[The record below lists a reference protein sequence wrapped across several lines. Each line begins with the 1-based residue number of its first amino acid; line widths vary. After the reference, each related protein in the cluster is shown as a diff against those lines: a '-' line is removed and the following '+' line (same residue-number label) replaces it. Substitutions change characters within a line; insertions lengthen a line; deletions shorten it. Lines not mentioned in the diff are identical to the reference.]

1 MERGKPNGD
10 ARIAIIGA
18 GAAGLA
24 TAYYLKKNGYEN
36 VVVFEKLPRVGGL
49 CRSITL
55 NYKSFDL
62 GANYITL
69 AYRELRKIA
78 REVGAKMYAGD
89 RYYATT
95 VPADPE
101 RKMEYRTLL
110 AEILANPAGP
120 HPITLWQLVRK
131 LAKFIWLRF
140 QLRSVIDRPTFEN
153 LEAYDDATDDKRKKL
168 CVPFETWL
176 ANNQLT
182 ELRVLFEVPITMMG
196 FGYLKETATPYV
208 LKFMTLATFIPMV
221 FTGIPLLGWLFQWPK
236 RFVYG
241 YERLWE
247 DVAKGLNVLLD
258 ADITRIGRPGD
269 QHPSED
275 TSISINFWHRGQA
288 LFDTEEHDTT
298 LHFDYLI
305 LACPLEH
312 EVLKRFMKVRDGERA
327 LFDMIETF
335 AYCMTTFYLE
345 KDLEHGV
352 NCVFPFDQQTI
363 GKPWAAVQM
372 FPGASRLVQFYSRA
386 PADEKIDAA
395 SMREVVRAAVKLA
408 YRMDNSIA
416 GWGRDGNPDPA
427 QRAGQY
433 HTFDCWPYFQHVRHT
448 DFGKFYAGL
457 EALQGQNNTYYVG
470 GATNFELIE
479 PILEYAKALVD
490 REFPR
495 RGSA

>member
-1 MERGKPNGD
+1 MRVQRSKPDGS

-24 TAYYLKKNGYEN
+24 TAHYLKKNGYEN
-36 VVVFEKLPRVGGL
+36 VIVLEKLPRVGGL

-95 VPADPE
+95 VPDDPNAP
-101 RKMEYRTLL
+101 MVYRPLL
-110 AEILANPAGP
+110 KELLANPGGR
-120 HPITLWQLVRK
+120 PISFWRLIRK
-131 LAKFIWLRF
+131 VAKFIWLRA
-140 QLRSVIDRPTFEN
+140 QLRSVIDQPTFEKV
-153 LEAYDDATDDKRKKL
+153 EQHDDATEDPKKKL

-176 ANNQLT
+176 QNNELT
-182 ELRVLFEVPITMMG
+182 ELRLLFEIPITMMG

-208 LKFMTLATFIPMV
+208 LKFMTLATFIPMMLYP
-221 FTGIPLLGWLFQWPK
+221 IPVIGWFFQWPR
-236 RFVYG
+236 RFVNG

-258 ADITRIGRPGD
+258 VEITRIGRPGD
-269 QHPSED
+269 QLVSED
-275 TSISINFWHRGQA
+275 ASISVNFQHPGQA
-288 LFDTEEHDTT
+288 FFNIEEHDAT
-298 LHFDYLI
+298 LHFDHLI
-305 LACPLEH
+305 LACPLEQ
-312 EVLKRFMKVRDGERA
+312 EVLRRFMEVRDGERA
-327 LFDMIETF
+327 LFDMIDTF

-352 NCVFPFDQQTI
+352 NCVLPFDRETI

-372 FPGASRLVQFYSRA
+372 FPGESRLVQFYSRA
-386 PADEKIDAA
+386 PADERVDDAG
-395 SMREVVRAAVKLA
+395 MRDVMRAAVKLA
-408 YRMDNSIA
+408 YRMGNSIA
-416 GWGRDGNPDPA
+416 GWGPDGNPDPT
-427 QRAGQY
+427 RAEQY
-433 HTFDCWPYFQHVRHT
+433 HTFDCWPYFQHVSPT

-457 EALQGQNNTYYVG
+457 EALQGQSRTYYVG

>member
-1 MERGKPNGD
+1 MRQGKPDGS

-24 TAYYLKKNGYEN
+24 TAYYLKKNGYKN
-36 VVVFEKLPRVGGL
+36 VVVLEKLPRVGGL

-55 NYKSFDL
+55 DYKSFDL

-78 REVGAKMYAGD
+78 KEVGAKMYAGD

-95 VPADPE
+95 VPSNSSE
-101 RKMEYRTLL
+101 MKYRPLL
-110 AEILANPAGP
+110 EEILANPGGQR
-120 HPITLWQLVRK
+120 ITLWQLVRK
-131 LAKFIWLRF
+131 LARFIRLRA
-140 QLRSVIDRPTFEN
+140 QLRSVIDRPTFEG
-153 LEAYDDATDDKRKKL
+153 LEAYDDATDDPRKKL
-168 CVPFETWL
+168 CVPFEAWL
-176 ANNQLT
+176 ANNELT

-221 FTGIPLLGWLFQWPK
+221 VTGIPLLGWLARWPR
-236 RFVYG
+236 RFVNG

-258 ADITRIGRPGD
+258 VDITRIGRPGD
-269 QHPSED
+269 RDIAKNQP
-275 TSISINFWHRGQA
+275 ISINFWYPGQA
-288 LFDTEEHDTT
+288 MFNTEEHDAT
-298 LHFDYLI
+298 LSFDYLV

-312 EVLKRFMKVRDGERA
+312 EVLKRFMEVRDGERA

-352 NCVFPFDQQTI
+352 NCVFPFDQATI

-372 FPGASRLVQFYSRA
+372 FPGQSRIVQFYSRA
-386 PADEKIDAA
+386 PRDERVTQKEMED
-395 SMREVVRAAVKLA
+395 VVRAAVKLA
-408 YRMDNSIA
+408 YRMGNSIA
-416 GWGRDGNPDPA
+416 GWRADGNPDPA
-427 QRAGQY
+427 QRAAGQY
-433 HTFDCWPYFQHVRHT
+433 HTFDCWPYFQHVSHT

-495 RGSA
+495 VA